1 MVTPDH
7 GGPLIDGFWLDYIN
21 NETKNKVRQLN
32 FQLKIDIP
40 NHWKITDVNTM
51 PERYPASV
59 IPKLTMKL
67 LMLYETAVKKGM
79 IP

>member
-1 MVTPDH
+1 
-7 GGPLIDGFWLDYIN
+7 
-21 NETKNKVRQLN
+21 
-32 FQLKIDIP
+32 
-40 NHWKITDVNTM
+40 M